1 MTQLDKHLSEENEHC
16 EKQMAF
22 VVKIADNKSATWQ
35 GSVTW
40 LEEQSQQDFRSAIDL
55 IKFIDRALEQSEES
69 GE

>member
-1 MTQLDKHLSEENEHC
+1 MKNR
-16 EKQMAF
+16 MARKAETF

-40 LEEQSQQDFRSAIDL
+40 LEEQSEQDFRSAIDL

>member
-1 MTQLDKHLSEENEHC
+1 MKNR
-16 EKQMAF
+16 MARNAETF
-22 VVKIADNKSATWQ
+22 VVKIADNKIATWQ

>member
-1 MTQLDKHLSEENEHC
+1 
-16 EKQMAF
+16 MARNAETF